1 MLEASAWGKHLF
13 AEFGGDAWLHV
24 HLGLIGKMSVQQHRR
39 RTAPGAP
46 PQEVAVQGAVRL
58 RLLNDTYVGDLRGPT
73 QCAVVTPE
81 EIEAVHARLGPD
93 PLRPGADPEVA
104 WRKIHRSR
112 RPVAELLM
120 DQAVVAGIGNV
131 YRCELLFRH
140 RVDPFRPGTEIR
152 PATWAAIWQDVV
164 DLMPLGRRVRP
175 DHHDGG
181 PGRDGQGA
189 VRRDGVGAPDGA
201 PLPRLQAHRAAV
213 PGVRLDRAHPPR
225 GRPQPVL
232 VRPLPAPPVTGPRTA
247 HRAGPAPG
255 LPVARWAR

>member
-1 MLEASAWGKHLF
+1 
-13 AEFGGDAWLHV
+13 
-24 HLGLIGKMSVQQHRR
+24 
-39 RTAPGAP
+39 
-46 PQEVAVQGAVRL
+46 
-58 RLLNDTYVGDLRGPT
+58 
-73 QCAVVTPE
+73 
-81 EIEAVHARLGPD
+81 
-93 PLRPGADPEVA
+93 
-104 WRKIHRSR
+104 
-112 RPVAELLM
+112 M

-164 DLMPLGRRVRP
+164 DLMPLGVASGQIITMEDQVETARAQYDATGSVPPMERRYLVYKRT
-175 DHHDGG
+175 
-181 PGRDGQGA
+181 GR
-189 VRRDGVGAPDGA
+189 
-201 PLPRLQAHRAAV
+201 AV

>member
-1 MLEASAWGKHLF
+1 M
-13 AEFGGDAWLHV
+13 
-24 HLGLIGKMSVQQHRR
+24 
-39 RTAPGAP
+39 
-46 PQEVAVQGAVRL
+46 QGAVRL

-164 DLMPLGRRVRP
+164 DLMPLGVVSGQIITVEDQVETARRAYDATGSVPRY
-175 DHHDGG
+175 
-181 PGRDGQGA
+181 
-189 VRRDGVGAPDGA
+189 GA

-213 PGVRLDRAHPPR
+213 PGLRLDRAHPPR

-232 VRPLPAPPVTGPRTA
+232 VRPLPAPPVTGPQTA